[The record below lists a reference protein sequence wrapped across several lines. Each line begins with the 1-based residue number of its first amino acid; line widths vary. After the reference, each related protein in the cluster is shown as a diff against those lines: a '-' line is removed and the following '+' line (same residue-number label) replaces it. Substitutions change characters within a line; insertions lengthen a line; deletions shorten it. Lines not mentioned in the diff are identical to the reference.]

1 MRSNSPHNTILM
13 KEIKLALVYRDMW
26 QAAGKYVPTV
36 DMLTKV
42 AQPIVDMGC
51 FARVETNGGG
61 FEQVNLLFGEN
72 PNIAVRKWTQPFND
86 AGIQTQ
92 MLERGLNGIR
102 MSPVPKDVR
111 KLMFKVKKLQ
121 GTDIARSFDGLN
133 NPQNLALSFQYAKE
147 GGMIAQGALSVTHSP
162 IHTVEYYIGLADS
175 YVDLGAEEI
184 CIKDMAGI
192 GRPAS
197 IGKIIKGIRE
207 RHPDIIIQYHGHST
221 PGFSVAT
228 SLEAARNGA
237 DIIDVGMEPLSWGTG
252 HADLLTVHE
261 MLKDAGFSLPDID
274 TKAYMHVRSLTQ
286 SFMDDFLGEYINPK
300 NRYMNSLL
308 IGPGLPG
315 GMMGSLMADLENNVK
330 SLNRWLT
337 KNGKPNVDQEE
348 LLLNLFEEVKYV
360 WPKLGYPPL
369 VTPFSQYV
377 KNASLMNVIN
387 SYKGKKRFAMIDENT
402 WGMILGKSGQ
412 LLGDL
417 DPEILKMAEDQG
429 REFYTGNPQELY
441 PDELDIYKKKMDDN
455 GWDYGE
461 DDEELLEYAMHPAQY
476 ESYKSGQAKEKFK
489 ADLAE
494 RRSKK
499 AEAKA
504 TTTGVVTPVS
514 PPVNAMPKEVQLNV
528 NGEHYNVRISYPTEA
543 AQDNTAVA
551 TPSPASL
558 AIPATDANARYIT
571 SPLEGKFYL
580 TKETSEKGKKVGD
593 QITEGETVAYI
604 EAMKV
609 INAITADMS
618 GTIAEIMINHGDDI
632 DEDDQIFKIV

>member
-1 MRSNSPHNTILM
+1 M

-42 AQPIVDMGC
+42 AQPIIDMGC

-72 PNIAVRKWTQPFND
+72 PNISVRKWTQPFND

-92 MLERGLNGIR
+92 MLERGWNGIR

-121 GTDIARSFDGLN
+121 GTDISRSFDGLN
-133 NPQNLALSFQYAKE
+133 NPQNLELSFQYAKE

-162 IHTVEYYIGLADS
+162 IHTVDYYINLADQ
-175 YVDLGAEEI
+175 YIDKGAEEI

-192 GRPAS
+192 GRPVS

-221 PGFSVAT
+221 PGFSIAT

-274 TKAYMHVRSLTQ
+274 MKAYMHVRSLTQ

-330 SLNRWLT
+330 SLNKWLT
-337 KNGKPNVDQEE
+337 KNNKPNVDQEE
-348 LLLNLFEEVKYV
+348 LLLGLFDEVKVV

-377 KNASLMNVIN
+377 KNVSLMNVIN
-387 SYKGKKRFAMIDENT
+387 KYKGKKRFAMIDENT
-402 WGMILGKSGQ
+402 WGMILGRSGQ

-417 DPEILKMAEDQG
+417 DPEILKMASDQK
-429 REFYTGNPQELY
+429 REFYTGNPQDLY
-441 PDELDIYKKKMDDN
+441 PDELEIYKKKMDEK
-455 GWDYGE
+455 GWSYGQ
-461 DDEELLEYAMHPAQY
+461 DDEELLEYAMHPPQY
-476 ESYKSGQAKEKFK
+476 EALKSGEAKKKFE

-494 RRSKK
+494 RRAKK
-499 AEAKA
+499 SAGSTAA
-504 TTTGVVTPVS
+504 GIVA
-514 PPVNAMPKEVQLNV
+514 PVNATSSNTMPKELNLNV
-528 NGEHYNVRISYPTEA
+528 NGERYNVQISYPSETV
-543 AQDNTAVA
+543 QDNTGVAAV
-551 TPSPASL
+551 PLKEFVPPPAQS
-558 AIPATDANARYIT
+558 DANATFILA
-571 SPLEGKFYL
+571 PLEGKFYL

-593 QITEGETVAYI
+593 VVKEGETVGYI

-609 INAITADMS
+609 INAIAADTS
-618 GTIAEIMINHGDDI
+618 GTIAEILVNHGDDI